1 MKQEKRNVQESANVL
16 RIKDS
21 LSLEKQVNDL
31 LTTKFEQPEF
41 EQGLNLKGIFGK
53 DMLIGSAGTALS
65 VQIGNIVGKFLPIA
79 QLPAGASSILAG
91 ILMQKFGGNNSTLK
105 KLSEGVIQGGI
116 ASAMTPFTS
125 GLIPAQFSQEVKEV
139 VQEAEINPLTKGVMW

>member
-1 MKQEKRNVQESANVL
+1 MKCLENEENQESADVL
-16 RIKDS
+16 RIMDS

-31 LTTKFEQPEF
+31 LATKFEQPEF
-41 EQGLNLKGIFGK
+41 EQVNLKGIFGK

-65 VQIGNIVGKFLPIA
+65 VQIGNIVGKFLPIG
-79 QLPAGASSILAG
+79 QLPTGTSSILAG
-91 ILMQKFGGNNSTLK
+91 ILIQKFGGNSSMLK
-105 KLSEGVIQGGI
+105 KLSEGIIQGGI
-116 ASAMTPFTS
+116 ATAMTPFTS

>member
-1 MKQEKRNVQESANVL
+1 MKWENEENQESADVL
-16 RIKDS
+16 RIMDS

-65 VQIGNIVGKFLPIA
+65 VQIGNIVGKFLPIG
-79 QLPAGASSILAG
+79 QLPTGTSSILAG
-91 ILMQKFGGNNSTLK
+91 ILMQKFGGNSSMLK
-105 KLSEGVIQGGI
+105 KLSEGIIQGGI
-116 ASAMTPFTS
+116 ATAMTPFTS